1 MQRGYVVETHRVGHR
16 ASRID
21 LQGRSCIALRDRTAA
36 RRIGVVEPQRALLQ
50 EGSSIVVIAGVS
62 ENERV
67 AAGLDDAR
75 VGHPGAGDPRVD
87 QDIAAARI
95 DGQLLPSFPEP
106 DGVRGGDGGCVA
118 VAVAQ
123 HAAGR
128 GCYQIAPAVG
138 IHGPPSQVHGAPIAH
153 EEVQPGASRAA
164 IEVDQAVGAIGRK
177 MPAVAAAE
185 HAAGVDVD
193 RTPGGNDKGTSH
205 RHGSTVQIQRAGGRT
220 VATDGQVLRG

>member
-75 VGHPGAGDPRVD
+75 VCHQGAGDPRVD

-95 DGQLLPSFPEP
+95 DDQLLPSLPEP
-106 DGVRGGDGGCVA
+106 DGVRGGYGGCVGA
-118 VAVAQ
+118 AVAQ

-128 GCYQIAPAVG
+128 GCDQIAPVVG
-138 IHGPPSQVHGAPIAH
+138 PQGLPSQVHGAAVANK
-153 EEVQPGASRAA
+153 EVQPGASRAA
-164 IEVDQAVGAIGRK
+164 IEVDETICNVHPK
-177 MPAVAAAE
+177 MPTVAAAE

-193 RTPGGNDKGTSH
+193 RTPGGNVKGTSH
-205 RHGSTVQIQRAGGRT
+205 RHGSTVQIQRSGGGT